1 MASIVP
7 SSPVADFKRA
17 VALEFATRPTLRQVA
32 GQQVLLALVTRYP
45 LIATSYPELESAEPL
60 FLMVPNGLGGW
71 RVEPL
76 MDVVLQAL
84 LSGAPLDFSLIDGLD
99 YRLSLAPPRRFYA
112 TESEAASLDPQQV
125 VIRLEK
131 LSSDFNEVLAELPE
145 AFAQAQVAYW
155 RASGSAQVSRD
166 RWMQQTLRTALLRNL
181 ELQRLDE
188 QEKACVYGLLKQGAD
203 TPSVFMVEALLDV
216 QGARFAQRLPN
227 LLVIGQWD
235 ERDVVLWCAPSSVI
249 RAFASLE
256 LFAQALQQTLAEQYH
271 FESISWNRYALEG
284 DVFAQQSAVLLDGI
298 LDSLAR
304 IRYSPLKDV
313 AQLEAAFATL
323 TDPSHAFI
331 AGYIA
336 QTPVPAPALPDWLAN
351 ASSRDRFDYQAALLD
366 LGIDQA
372 VSGGASALDG
382 ILDLHGFAR
391 ERLRAQLLD
400 DHPEDANY
408 FPDDLILTVTQAQG
422 VPGGAGVGAGD
433 GVVQQRTMTLTEFA
447 IGNLSSLQGATLS
460 AIAHRDGQ
468 LIMDWMTIDYLK
480 ALIQAVDI
488 GGHYPAYVAQKLDD
502 PFRPVRIERF
512 AREWRS
518 TLLFSAL
525 KAKVQG
531 TISEAGWQCV
541 ADYCRRQVRP
551 EPAPSML
558 MPLAFK
564 REPDA
569 SQRDEVTC
577 MFVIQCVAPQVT
589 LLYRPLYAD
598 SPLLEFVDLSA
609 MMAAI
614 RQPGPLQQSVLDWL
628 KPLARPVYDFGGFM
642 EPHLSRPI
650 EDTSLLPQR
659 VQPPSF
665 AAQFWHHDVDIRLYM
680 ANRQLLVELA
690 DRQSVSN
697 AESRWALL
705 TQGAWLLFDVVTL
718 LLRGPVAT
726 LAWMVQASVGLSN
739 DLVALQQD
747 GAFEKAQAVV
757 DLILNAGMALF
768 HARLPSVGLPEA
780 QAPRAAVALDGPPRA
795 WRGAGPAISE
805 PDQGKVYL
813 PGAFHDQASLHLD
826 FSWRGAQGFNTLP
839 PEQRRALRRMQSSIS
854 LDGTSALA
862 TGPGRG
868 LHTLGG
874 NQYVSLAGDV
884 YQVRLTAQGVRVVGP
899 GGEQGPWLAYEHG
912 QWRVDASLRLRG
924 GGPKRRVDTVR
935 QQNQHRFEALQAQE
949 ATIVRQHNTLAK
961 VFDLSTQALT
971 EQKQNLEKLQALKQ
985 RTQEQSGAQ
994 ALMDALA
1001 IKITRAE
1008 ALVDQATEQ
1017 TIADLRALIDVDIQL
1032 DSLLSEMA
1040 EPKHAN
1046 QPLAPTIKRQRSRIR
1061 QELIDRSV
1069 VFYNE
1074 VVDYINKINVEHIY
1088 DGIAVRPE
1096 SPEEVARYTRLREA
1110 LENVVGLQADLLQ
1123 VSARL
1128 DELLPLTLKD
1138 DDIYFID
1145 LETNKKVNKDA
1156 SLQRIM
1162 EQRRLT
1168 EIDLRFRQLV
1178 DVAELCLDRTA
1189 AVEEAVL
1196 IRFHRYLAGDSIKSA
1211 CSAHAELAQ
1220 LDVPL
1225 ADRIDILTGILEE
1238 YGIAMARAQYLDSTG
1253 GAAVRPGRIKAYEQ
1267 ALATLTYAAER
1278 ELAEAVREQEF
1289 AEPVIPKDK
1298 LYQQR
1303 QGRRRVVKTHSG
1315 RSVIGEELEVDGEQ
1329 VVQQREA
1336 VSNNVLKTFH
1346 RQGEGWI
1353 ETAASATVEEPAS
1366 PAPVDVRLASS
1377 RARTVLGQV
1386 ESVIALA
1393 KRYIR
1398 TDEPIGLVSV
1408 IEGHVEKLQEARLSV
1423 MRGDATSELGEQLA
1437 EGIERMQSVQRDLLT
1452 SLYLT
1457 TSHPTG
1463 DSLRYLAQEQQVRI
1477 QRSVQRKML
1486 SATDYLDVYEIRRL
1500 PKAGKA
1506 VGEGLWEAHFHYV
1519 DVATPGRAFSK
1530 GHLKLWSQRGLGRE
1544 AQLRAA
1550 ATGHE
1555 MLAIYRGDL
1564 RLQQVDGIIPF
1575 D

>member
-1 MASIVP
+1 MASIIP

-76 MDVVLQAL
+76 MEVVLQAL
-84 LSGAPLDFSLIDGLD
+84 LSGAPLDFSPVDGLD
-99 YRLSLAPPRRFYA
+99 YRLSLTPPRRFYA
-112 TESEAASLDPQQV
+112 TESEDPMLDPQQV
-125 VIRLEK
+125 VIKLEK
-131 LSSDFNEVLAELPE
+131 LSADFDEVVAELPE

-181 ELQRLDE
+181 ELQCLDE

-216 QGARFAQRLPN
+216 DGARFTQRLPN

-284 DVFAQQSAVLLDGI
+284 DVFAQQSAMLLDGI
-298 LDSLAR
+298 LDSLTQV
-304 IRYSPLKDV
+304 RYSPLQNV
-313 AQLEAAFATL
+313 AQLEAVFATL

-331 AGYIA
+331 EGYIA
-336 QTPVPAPALPDWLAN
+336 QNPGPVPALPDWLAH
-351 ASSRDRFDYQAALLD
+351 ALSHDHFDYQAALLD

-372 VSGGASALDG
+372 VSGGAGALDG
-382 ILDLHGFAR
+382 ILDLHGYAR

-400 DHPEDANY
+400 DHPDEANY
-408 FPDDLILTVTQAQG
+408 FPDDLILTVTRARG
-422 VPGGAGVGAGD
+422 VPGGAGVGTGD
-433 GVVQQRTMTLTEFA
+433 GVVQHRTLTLTEFA
-447 IGNLSSLQGATLS
+447 IGNLSSLQGATVS
-460 AIAHRDGQ
+460 AIAHRDEQ
-468 LIMDWMTIDYLK
+468 LIMDWMTTDYLK
-480 ALIQAVDI
+480 ALVQSVDI

-502 PFRPVRIERF
+502 AFRPVRIERF

-525 KAKVQG
+525 KAKVEG
-531 TISEAGWQCV
+531 AISAAGWQCV
-541 ADYCRRQVRP
+541 ADYCRGQVRP
-551 EPAPSML
+551 EPPPSML

-564 REPDA
+564 REPGA
-569 SQRDEVTC
+569 KERDEVTC
-577 MFVIQCVAPQVT
+577 MFVIHCVEPMVT

-598 SPLLEFVDLSA
+598 SPLLEFANLRA

-628 KPLARPVYDFGGFM
+628 NPSARPVYDFGGFM

-650 EDTSLLPQR
+650 EDTSLLPQP
-659 VQPPSF
+659 VQPAAF
-665 AAQFWHHDVDIRLYM
+665 AAHFWHHDVDTRLYM

-726 LAWMVQASVGLSN
+726 LAWIVQASAGLRN

-747 GAFEKAQAVV
+747 GTFEKAQAVV
-757 DLILNAGMALF
+757 DLILNVGMALF
-768 HARLPSVGLPEA
+768 HARLPSMEVPEA
-780 QAPRAAVALDGPPRA
+780 QVPRAAVALDGPPA
-795 WRGAGPAISE
+795 VWRGAGPAISE
-805 PDQGKVYL
+805 PNQGKVYL
-813 PGAFHDQASLHLD
+813 PGALHDQACLHLD
-826 FSWRGAQGFNTLP
+826 FSWRGAQGFNSLP
-839 PEQRRALRRMQSSIS
+839 PEQRRALRLLRSDAA
-854 LDGTSALA
+854 LDGTSVQV

-868 LHTLGG
+868 LHTLDG
-874 NQYVSLAGDV
+874 NQYVSLASDV
-884 YQVRLTAQGVRVVGP
+884 YQVRLTAQGVQVVGP
-899 GGEQGPWLAYEHG
+899 GGEPGPWLAYEHG
-912 QWRVDASLRLRG
+912 QWRVDAGLRLRG

-935 QQNQHRFEALQAQE
+935 QQNQERFEALQARE
-949 ATIVRQHNTLAK
+949 TSIVRQHNTLAR
-961 VFDLSTQALT
+961 VFEFSTQAVT
-971 EQKQNLEKLQALKQ
+971 EQRENLEKLQALKQ
-985 RTQEQSGAQ
+985 RTQEQPGADVLLE
-994 ALMDALA
+994 ALATKIARADALLVQAREQA
-1001 IKITRAE
+1001 I
-1008 ALVDQATEQ
+1008 Q
-1017 TIADLRALIDVDIQL
+1017 DLRALIDIDVQL
-1032 DSLLSEMA
+1032 DRLLSEMVEA
-1040 EPKHAN
+1040 KYAS
-1046 QPLAPTIKRQRSRIR
+1046 QPLAPTIKQQRSRVR

-1074 VVDYINKINVEHIY
+1074 VVDYINKINIEHIY

-1096 SPEEVARYTRLREA
+1096 SPEELARYARLREA
-1110 LENVVGLQADLLQ
+1110 LEKVVGLQADLVR
-1123 VSARL
+1123 VSASM
-1128 DELLPLTLKD
+1128 DELLPQTLKD
-1138 DDIYFID
+1138 DDIFFTD
-1145 LETNKKVNKDA
+1145 LETSKKVNKDA
-1156 SLQRIM
+1156 TLHRIM
-1162 EQRRLT
+1162 EQRRLN
-1168 EIDLRFRQLV
+1168 EIELRFRQLI

-1189 AVEEAVL
+1189 GVEEAVL
-1196 IRFHRYLAGDSIKSA
+1196 IRFHSYLAGDSIKSA
-1211 CSAHAELAQ
+1211 CSAQAELAQ
-1220 LDVPL
+1220 LDLPL
-1225 ADRIDILTGILEE
+1225 ADRIDILTGVLED

-1253 GAAVRPGRIKAYEQ
+1253 GAAIRPGRIQAYEQ
-1267 ALATLTYAAER
+1267 ALAALMHAAER
-1278 ELAEAVREQEF
+1278 DLAEAVRELEF
-1289 AEPVIPKDK
+1289 AEPAVPKAK

-1336 VSNNVLKTFH
+1336 ASNNVLRTFH
-1346 RQGEGWI
+1346 QQGDGWI
-1353 ETAASATVEEPAS
+1353 EATAALTLEDPTS
-1366 PAPVDVRLASS
+1366 PAPADVRLASS
-1377 RARTVLGQV
+1377 RARAVLGQV

-1398 TDEPIGLVSV
+1398 TDEPIGLASV
-1408 IEGHVEKLQEARLSV
+1408 IEGHVEKLQEARLSI
-1423 MRGDATSELGEQLA
+1423 MRADPANELGEQLA
-1437 EGIERMQSVQRDLLT
+1437 EAIERMQSVQRDLLT

-1463 DSLRYLAQEQQVRI
+1463 NSLRFLVQEQQVRI
-1477 QRSVQRKML
+1477 QRSVHRKRL
-1486 SATDYLDVYEIRRL
+1486 SAADYLDVYEIRRL
-1500 PKAGKA
+1500 PKAGKT

-1519 DVATPGRAFSK
+1519 DASTPGRAFSK
-1530 GHLKLWSQRGLGRE
+1530 GHIKLWSQRSLGRE
-1544 AQLRAA
+1544 AQMRAA